1 MNNDVWNDAD
11 WSALKL
17 NIYSLDCMPWKGE
30 LSKECWL
37 SHRVYRFDTPAP
49 RIFKEHDSCD
59 CYRAWKDQILWG
71 ERNCVFGCFYSRMEQ
86 IFMVQSY
93 NRRQITIF
101 KLDQRSD
108 WINAYGTDEALD

>member
-1 MNNDVWNDAD
+1 
-11 WSALKL
+11 
-17 NIYSLDCMPWKGE
+17 
-30 LSKECWL
+30 
-37 SHRVYRFDTPAP
+37 
-49 RIFKEHDSCD
+49 
-59 CYRAWKDQILWG
+59 
-71 ERNCVFGCFYSRMEQ
+71 MEQ